1 MSATEQLNH
10 LLEHYGRQHNSA
22 LTLKDG
28 VCALVDRDNREA
40 AVIELPPGS
49 DSLIFHCKIEDLHE
63 PCSERYLRTLMSLNF
78 EMNAMRGCWLAL
90 DNEESLRL
98 CSQLSVSGLDATGF
112 RMALSGFM
120 TQAREVNEFIT
131 SLREAA

>member
-10 LLEHYGRQHNSA
+10 LLEHYGRQHNSTLA
-22 LTLKDG
+22 LKDG

-40 AVIELPPGS
+40 AVIELPPDS

-63 PCSERYLRTLMSLNF
+63 PSSERYLRTLLALNF

-90 DNEESLRL
+90 DNEDSLRL
-98 CSQLSVSGLDATGF
+98 CSQLSVSGLDAVGF